1 MRILLIGER
10 GQLGQEIIK
19 SNIFSDYDLI
29 TVNSN
34 DLNLE
39 DEKNIKQYIQS
50 INPEIIINAA
60 AYTDVDEAEIKK
72 QKAHCINAA
81 APKVIADLA
90 KELNIFFIHFSTDY
104 VFGKNSIGPYD
115 TDSITIPLNYY
126 GVTKLEGENNILNSH
141 CNSLIIRVASLF
153 SMYGDNFI
161 KKIISLMQNED
172 KISVINDQKISLTYA
187 YDVAKH
193 LNKIIS
199 YYLSRIEE
207 EKLCKEVIHLT
218 NYGYTTWFEI
228 AEKTKEYILSNNYE
242 NINCDIFPIG
252 HEEWQSKAIRPVDSR
267 LKLNKKLFNKMDF
280 SVSNWEDSLFLFID
294 KYYDGK

>member
-19 SNIFSDYDLI
+19 SNIFSDYTLT

-34 DLNLE
+34 DLDLE
-39 DEKNIKQYIQS
+39 NEESIKEYIRS

-60 AYTDVDEAEIKK
+60 AYTNVDEAEIKQ
-72 QKAHCINAA
+72 QKAHCINAN

-104 VFGKNSIGPYD
+104 VFGKNDDGPYD
-115 TDSITIPLNYY
+115 TNSMTIPLNYY
-126 GVTKLEGENNILNSH
+126 GNTKLEGENNILNSN

-161 KKIISLMQNED
+161 KKIILLMQSED
-172 KISVINDQKISLTYA
+172 KINVIKDQKISLTYA
-187 YDVAKH
+187 YDVAQY
-193 LNKIIS
+193 LINIIP
-199 YYLSRIEE
+199 YYLTKIKE
-207 EKLCKEVIHLT
+207 EKSCKEVIHLT
-218 NYGYTTWFEI
+218 NYGYTTWFEV

-242 NINCDIFPIG
+242 KIDCDILPIG
-252 HEEWQSKAIRPVDSR
+252 HKEWQSKAIRPVDSR
-267 LKLNKKLFNKMDF
+267 LKLDKNLFNKMDF

>member
-29 TVNSN
+29 ALNSN

-39 DEKNIKQYIQS
+39 DEKNIKQHIQS
-50 INPEIIINAA
+50 INPDIIINAA
-60 AYTDVDEAEIKK
+60 AYTDVDEAEVEK
-72 QKAHCINAA
+72 QKAHSINAT

-115 TDSITIPLNYY
+115 VNSITIPLNYY
-126 GVTKLEGENNILNSH
+126 GETKLEGENNILNSH

-161 KKIISLMQNED
+161 KKIIFLMQNED
-172 KISVINDQKISLTYA
+172 KIKVINDQKISLTYA
-187 YDVAKH
+187 YDIVQH
-193 LNKIIS
+193 LNKIVS
-199 YYLSRIEE
+199 YYLTRIEY
-207 EKLCKEVIHLT
+207 KKTCKEVIHFT

-252 HEEWQSKAIRPVDSR
+252 HEEWQSKAVRPVDSR

-280 SVSNWEDSLFLFID
+280 SVSTWEDSLFLFID